1 MPHTGRVTSSS
12 AAEGWMAMHESR
24 SALVQPIFMATA
36 NPWIT
41 SSDAIPNMG
50 WLTGKNE
57 VLSLRTICSRYE
69 RSIEISFTSTEREK
83 IPIRWIP
90 TTFSLGPWQ
99 ITLYFVMGLSPGP
112 PCNFETEDKKMRIHC
127 SLNGQLM

>member
-50 WLTGKNE
+50 WVTGENQMQS
-57 VLSLRTICSRYE
+57 VRTICSRYE
-69 RSIEISFTSTEREK
+69 RTKHPDKCYVKNMRVNTYKVDSYNF
-83 IPIRWIP
+83 
-90 TTFSLGPWQ
+90 
-99 ITLYFVMGLSPGP
+99 FVGAVADYLVLRDGLIAR
-112 PCNFETEDKKMRIHC
+112 TA
-127 SLNGQLM
+127 L